1 MIKAPSHIAPKAAL
15 LGLAMLLL
23 SGCDQGAPIDVHQKG
38 LPQPL
43 SQAEPLTSLAAGG
56 CATGG
61 LRLYHGLDYNGDG
74 KLGIYERHRQELICN
89 PTPLAVTPATG
100 VALSKPKAITP
111 EGS

>member
-1 MIKAPSHIAPKAAL
+1 MMKAPSHLARKAAL
-15 LGLAMLLL
+15 LGATMILL
-23 SGCDQGAPIDVHQKG
+23 SGCDQGTPVDVHKKG

-43 SQAEPLTSLAAGG
+43 SQAEPLASLAASD

-89 PTPLAVTPATG
+89 PSPLGVTPATG
-100 VALSKPKAITP
+100 VALSQPKVATP